1 MAKQFISWRRVST
14 QKQGRSGLG
23 LEAQQSMID
32 YFVKAEKGELIADYA
47 EVYTGKDLQGCTE
60 LQKAIKHCKEIG
72 ATLIIAKT
80 DRFRN
85 TQEAL
90 QVYEE
95 MDGNIYF
102 CDLPHTD
109 KFTLTLFWAIAERE
123 ALIVSIRTKQAL
135 QAKKDRGETWERNT
149 DTTKAREVMLKNKRQ
164 KALSNQSNVFLWN
177 YLQAHE
183 RKCGKLSVNTSN
195 EVWDALVEELN
206 ALGQTTATGL
216 EYTRPRLRAAW
227 DKIKNLYKYNN

>member
-1 MAKQFISWRRVST
+1 MKQFISWRRVST

-32 YFVKAEKGELIADYA
+32 YFVKAEQGELIADYA

-164 KALSNQSNVFLWN
+164 KALSNQSNMFLWN

-183 RKCGKLSVNTSN
+183 RKCGKLTVNTPN
-195 EVWDALVEELN
+195 EVWGALVEELN

>member
-1 MAKQFISWRRVST
+1 MEKQFISWRRVST

-23 LEAQQSMID
+23 LEAQSTMID
-32 YFVKAEKGELIADYA
+32 YFVKAEQGELIADYA

-60 LQKAIKHCKEIG
+60 LQKAIKHCKKIG

-95 MDGNIYF
+95 MDGKIYF

-135 QAKKDRGETWERNT
+135 QAKRDRGETWERNS
-149 DTTKAREVMLKNKRQ
+149 DTTKAREVMLANKRQ
-164 KALSNQSNVFLWN
+164 KALSNPSNLFLWN

-183 RKCGKLSVNTSN
+183 RKCGKLTANTPN

-206 ALGQTTATGL
+206 TLGQTTPTGL
-216 EYTRPRLRAAW
+216 PYNRCRLRSMW
-227 DKIKNLYKYNN
+227 YKVRSLFL

>member
-1 MAKQFISWRRVST
+1 MEKQFISWRRVST

-47 EVYTGKDLQGCTE
+47 EVYTGKDLQGCME

-102 CDLPHTD
+102 CDLPATD

-149 DTTKAREVMLKNKRQ
+149 DTTKAREVMLTNKRQ
-164 KALSNQSNVFLWN
+164 KALSNSSNVFLWN

-183 RKCGKLSVNTSN
+183 RKCGKLTANTSKK
-195 EVWDALVEELN
+195 EWEMLADELN
-206 ALGQTTATGL
+206 KLGQTTSTGL
-216 EYTRPRLRAAW
+216 PYNYVRIKSAW
-227 DKIKNLYKYNN
+227 IKIKEWYRN

>member
-1 MAKQFISWRRVST
+1 MKQFISWRRVST

-32 YFVKAEKGELIADYA
+32 YFVKAEQGELIADYA

-135 QAKKDRGETWERNT
+135 QAKKDRGETWTRNT

>member
-102 CDLPHTD
+102 CDLPATD

-183 RKCGKLSVNTSN
+183 RKCGRLTANTSN

>member
-32 YFVKAEKGELIADYA
+32 YFVKAEQGELIADYA

-95 MDGNIYF
+95 MNGNIYF
-102 CDLPHTD
+102 CDLPATD

-135 QAKKDRGETWERNT
+135 QAKKDRGETWVRNT

-164 KALSNQSNVFLWN
+164 KALSNQSNMFLWN

-183 RKCGKLSVNTSN
+183 RKCGKLSVNTPN
-195 EVWDALVEELN
+195 EVWDTLVEELN
-206 ALGQTTATGL
+206 TLGQTTATGL

-227 DKIKNLYKYNN
+227 DKIKNLYKYN

>member
-1 MAKQFISWRRVST
+1 MEKKFISWRRVST

-32 YFVKAEKGELIADYA
+32 YFVKAQKGELIADYA

-123 ALIVSIRTKQAL
+123 ALIVSIRTKAAL

-183 RKCGKLSVNTSN
+183 RKCGKLTANTSKR
-195 EVWDALVEELN
+195 EWEILADELN
-206 ALGQTTATGL
+206 KLGQTTSTGL
-216 EYTRPRLRAAW
+216 PYDYVRIKSAW
-227 DKIKNLYKYNN
+227 IKIKEWYRN